1 MSSNNIDWTDVIK
14 KEARGLNDYDLGEI
28 QEVSNGMILTQRG
41 IINKEI
47 FSIPQSIVES
57 YDGKVLRF
65 RISEDE
71 ATSKYKKDFKGK
83 PNEIHTDSTELE
95 DKSSKFEAPK
105 INTVI
110 DNAIGDTMQE
120 ALTSPTAEEMEIEKK
135 VEREQAALVDETSSK
150 NYITE
155 ENPFSDEANT
165 TQESQSDLDHDKQPK
180 KSSNSNSKEDVTNPL
195 KKEEAG
201 IS

>member
-1 MSSNNIDWTDVIK
+1 MSWNIDWTDIIK

-41 IINKEI
+41 IVNKEI
-47 FSIPQSIVES
+47 FSIPQSLVES

-65 RISEDE
+65 RVSEDE
-71 ATSKYKKDFKGK
+71 ATNKYKKYFKRE
-83 PNEIHTDSTELE
+83 PNEIRTDSTELD

-105 INTVI
+105 IDTVI
-110 DNAIGDTMQE
+110 DNAIGDTLQE
-120 ALTSPTAEEMEIEKK
+120 ALTPPTAEEMEIDKK
-135 VEREQAALVDETSSK
+135 VDRERAALVDETNSR
-150 NYITE
+150 IVTTE
-155 ENPFSDEANT
+155 ENSLSYEVNS
-165 TQESQSDLDHDKQPK
+165 TQDTQSDLDQGEQPK
-180 KSSNSNSKEDVTNPL
+180 KSRNSKDVANPL

>member
-1 MSSNNIDWTDVIK
+1 MSSNIDWTDVIK

-41 IINKEI
+41 IVNKEI
-47 FSIPQSIVES
+47 FNIPQSLVES

-65 RISEDE
+65 RVSEDE
-71 ATSKYKKDFKGK
+71 ATNKYKKHFKRE
-83 PNEIHTDSTELE
+83 PNEIRTDSTEL

-105 INTVI
+105 IDTVI
-110 DNAIGDTMQE
+110 DNAIGDTLQE
-120 ALTSPTAEEMEIEKK
+120 ALTPPTAEEMEIDKK
-135 VEREQAALVDETSSK
+135 VDRERAALVDETNSR
-150 NYITE
+150 IVTIE
-155 ENPFSDEANT
+155 ENPLSYEVNS
-165 TQESQSDLDHDKQPK
+165 TQDTQSDLDQGEQPK
-180 KSSNSNSKEDVTNPL
+180 KSTNSKDVANPL